1 MKPVIFG
8 CAGPALSDEER
19 RFFADTQPA
28 GFILF
33 SRNIVSPQQLLT
45 LTTDLKLCVDRSDLL
60 IAVDQEGGRV
70 QRMKPPHWRDFPAMK
85 LFGDCARRDKSL
97 AERALE
103 ATCRL
108 IADDLRCVG
117 INMNCAPV
125 LDLPI
130 KGSDEIIG
138 DRAFSDNLDV
148 VHALGQVVL
157 DSFQASAVLPV
168 IKHMPGHGRA
178 LVDSHKA
185 LPRVTDPYDVL
196 AKSDFRPFHQL
207 RHCAFAMTAH
217 IVFDAV
223 DPDHP
228 ATLSPTLIKQVIRQ
242 EIGFDGLLMTDDLSM
257 QALKG
262 SFSSRATTALEAGCD
277 LVLHCNG
284 DMHEMAEIAAAVPVA
299 SADMRHRIEDL
310 LRSVKISDV
319 PDRKKLEADFERYMA
334 EVSELV
340 KE

>member
-19 RFFADTQPA
+19 RFFADEQPA

-70 QRMKPPHWRDFPAMK
+70 QRMGPPHWRKYPAMK
-85 LFGDCARRDKSL
+85 LFGDCAGQGEAL
-97 AERALE
+97 AKQALE

-108 IADDLRCVG
+108 IADDLRRVG

-130 KGSDEIIG
+130 EGSDQIIG
-138 DRAFSDNLDV
+138 DRAFSENLDV
-148 VHALGQVVL
+148 VHELGQVAL
-157 DSFQASAVLPV
+157 DSFRDGGVLPV

-185 LPRVTDPYDVL
+185 LPRVADPYDVL
-196 AKSDFRPFHQL
+196 EASDFQPFRKL

-223 DPDHP
+223 DPDQP
-228 ATLSPTLIKQVIRQ
+228 ATLSPTLIQRVIRQ

-262 SFSSRATTALEAGCD
+262 SFSSRATSALDAGCD

-284 DMHEMAEIAAAVPVA
+284 DMQEMAEIASALPVT
-299 SADMRHRIEDL
+299 STELQQRIKDL
-310 LRSVKISDV
+310 LGSVKMSEV
-319 PDRKKLEADFERYMA
+319 PERKALEADFERYMA
-334 EVSELV
+334 EVYELV

>member
-19 RFFADTQPA
+19 RFFADAQPA

-60 IAVDQEGGRV
+60 IAIDQEGGRV
-70 QRMKPPHWRDFPAMK
+70 QRMGPPHWRKYPAMK
-85 LFGDCARRDKSL
+85 LFGDCARRDKVL
-97 AERALE
+97 AEQSLE
-103 ATCRL
+103 TTCRL
-108 IADDLRCVG
+108 MADDLRRVG

-130 KGSDEIIG
+130 EGSDEIIG
-138 DRAFSDNLDV
+138 DRAFSDSLDIV
-148 VHALGQVVL
+148 YALGQVAL
-157 DSFQASAVLPV
+157 NSFEGSGILPV

-185 LPRVTDPYDVL
+185 LPRVTEPYDAL
-196 AKSDFRPFHQL
+196 AKSDFRPFHKL

-223 DPDHP
+223 DPDQP
-228 ATLSPTLIKQVIRQ
+228 ATLSPRLIQQVIRQ

-257 QALKG
+257 HALNG
-262 SFSSRATTALEAGCD
+262 SFSSRATSALAAGCD

-284 DMHEMAEIAAAVPVA
+284 DMHEMTEIAAAVPSA
-299 SADMRHRIEDL
+299 SADLRHRIEDL
-310 LRSVKISDV
+310 LCKTKMNDV
-319 PDRKKLEADFERYMA
+319 PDRDKLEVEYERCLA
-334 EVSELV
+334 EVYELV
-340 KE
+340 KD

>member
-19 RFFADTQPA
+19 RFFADAQPA

-45 LTTDLKLCVDRSDLL
+45 LTTDLKLCVDRPDPL

-70 QRMKPPHWRDFPAMK
+70 QRMGPPHWRKYPAMK
-85 LFGDCARRDKSL
+85 LFGDCAGRDEAL
-97 AERALE
+97 AEQALE
-103 ATCRL
+103 VTCRL
-108 IADDLRCVG
+108 IADDLRRVG

-130 KGSDEIIG
+130 DGSDQIIG
-138 DRAFSDNLDV
+138 DRAFSENLDV
-148 VHALGQVVL
+148 VHALGQVAL
-157 DSFQASAVLPV
+157 DSFQDGGVLPV

-185 LPRVTDPYDVL
+185 LPRVTEPYDVL
-196 AKSDFRPFHQL
+196 AASDFQPFQKL

-217 IVFDAV
+217 IVFSAV

-228 ATLSPTLIKQVIRQ
+228 ATLSPKLIQQVIRQ

-257 QALKG
+257 HALNG
-262 SFSSRATTALEAGCD
+262 SFSSRAFSALEAGCD

-284 DMHEMAEIAAAVPVA
+284 DRHEMLEIASALPAA
-299 SADMRHRIEDL
+299 STELQQRIEDL
-310 LRSVKISDV
+310 LGSVKMSEV
-319 PDRKKLEADFERYMA
+319 PERKALEADFERYMA
-334 EVSELV
+334 EVYELV